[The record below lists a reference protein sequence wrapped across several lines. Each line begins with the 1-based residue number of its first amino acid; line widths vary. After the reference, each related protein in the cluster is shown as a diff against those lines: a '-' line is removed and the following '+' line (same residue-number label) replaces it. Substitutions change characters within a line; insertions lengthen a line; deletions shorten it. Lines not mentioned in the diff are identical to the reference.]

1 LGREVPLDRGTG
13 ETNNSSSKHLRIA
26 GFFVVCGFAA
36 LLALGWSGIYGVAL
50 GDYTYGYGY
59 AYQYQYEESHIIVIK
74 HVVNDDGGGADASQ
88 FTMTINGV
96 TADGGNSFPGAES
109 PGTDKKVTTGSY
121 NVTETGPSGYEA
133 TFSAGC
139 SGTISAG
146 QTKTCTITNDDQPGT
161 LIVKKHVIDDNGGTK
176 TAGDFTME
184 VTAGHPS
191 QASFPGSESGTTVT
205 VDAGSYSVD
214 EAAVSGYTKTI
225 GAGCSGTIANGETK
239 TCTITNDDQ
248 PGHLIVIKHVVN
260 VNGGK
265 AKASNFS
272 MKINGITVVGTN
284 PFPGAESPGT
294 TRTVNAGSYTVTETG
309 PSGYILVP
317 SADCS
322 GTIDV
327 GQTKTCTMLNHD
339 IAPRQTIGYWKNHQS
354 QTTALLPQ
362 KLGNYNVATFAQ
374 ATAVFNA
381 TNCSGSSA
389 QDAIGCLAGQ
399 LLAAELNL
407 ANFASPCIQP
417 TVNKATS
424 FLKGGTVTVS
434 GNTAAGVNYV
444 GPSGTYTLNSTR
456 RAIAVSLSNALN
468 NYNNNGKSCTNP

>member
-1 LGREVPLDRGTG
+1 MDCGSRKPVWARLRAAGYRPLV
-13 ETNNSSSKHLRIA
+13 A
-26 GFFVVCGFAA
+26 AA
-36 LLALGWSGIYGVAL
+36 LVVAALTALGAVGYAGVKTLSG
-50 GDYTYGYGY
+50 YTYGYGY
-59 AYQYQYEESHIIVIK
+59 GYQYQYEESHIVVIK
-74 HVVNDDGGGADASQ
+74 HVVNDNGGGASASQ

-109 PGTDKKVTTGSY
+109 PGTDRKVTTGSY
-121 NVTETGPSGYEA
+121 SVTETGPSGYEA
-133 TFSAGC
+133 SFSASC

-146 QTKTCTITNDDQPGT
+146 QTKTCTVTNNDKPGT
-161 LIVKKHVIDDNGGTK
+161 LIVKKHVINDNGGTK
-176 TAGDFTME
+176 HAGDFTMK

-191 QASFPGSESGTTVT
+191 QSSFAGDESGTTVT

-214 EAAVSGYTKTI
+214 EDAVSGYTKTI
-225 GAGCSGTIANGETK
+225 GANCSGTIANGETK

-248 PGHLIVIKHVVN
+248 PGHIIVIKHVVN

-265 AKASNFS
+265 AKASQFS
-272 MKINGITVVGTN
+272 MKINGIVVQGAN

-294 TRTVNAGSYTVTETG
+294 NKTVNAGSYTVTETG

-317 SADCS
+317 STDCS

-339 IAPRQTIGYWKNHQS
+339 IAPRNTIGYWKNHLS
-354 QTTALLPQ
+354 QVSTLLPQ
-362 KLGNYNVATFAQ
+362 KLGNYTVATTAQ

-381 TNCSGSSA
+381 TNCASSTA
-389 QDAIGCLAGQ
+389 QTAIGCLAGQ

-417 TVNKATS
+417 TVNKANS

-434 GNTAAGVNYV
+434 GKTAAGVNYV
-444 GPSGTYTLNSTR
+444 GPSGTYTLNVTQ
-456 RAIAVSLSNALN
+456 RAIAVALSNALDA
-468 NYNNNGKSCTNP
+468 YNNNSKSCSNP

>member
-1 LGREVPLDRGTG
+1 MDCGSKEPGRARSWTAYCRPLVAAT
-13 ETNNSSSKHLRIA
+13 LA
-26 GFFVVCGFAA
+26 VAA
-36 LLALGWSGIYGVAL
+36 LVAL
-50 GDYTYGYGY
+50 GAVGYAGVRTLAGYTYGYGY
-59 AYQYQYEESHIIVIK
+59 AYQYQYGESHLIVIK
-74 HVVNDDGGGADASQ
+74 HVVDDNGGGADASQ

-96 TADGGNSFPGAES
+96 TATGGNSFPGAES
-109 PGTDKKVTTGSY
+109 PGTNKKVTTGSY
-121 NVTETGPSGYEA
+121 SVTETGPSGYDA
-133 TFSAGC
+133 TFSSGC

-146 QTKTCTITNDDQPGT
+146 QTKTCTVTNDDKPGT
-161 LIVKKHVIDDNGGTK
+161 LIVKKHVIDDNGGQK
-176 TAGDFTME
+176 HADDFTMK

-191 QASFPGSESGTTVT
+191 QSSFAGSESGTTVT

-214 EAAVSGYTKTI
+214 EDSVSGYTKTI

-265 AKASNFS
+265 AKASQFS
-272 MKINGITVVGTN
+272 MKINGIVVQGAN

-294 TRTVNAGSYTVTETG
+294 NKTVDAGSYTVTETG
-309 PSGYILVP
+309 PAGYILVP

-322 GTIDV
+322 GTIAV
-327 GQTKTCTMLNHD
+327 GQTKTCTILNHD
-339 IAPRQTIGYWKNHQS
+339 IAPRLTIGYWKNHQS

-381 TNCSGSSA
+381 TNCSSTKP
-389 QDAIGCLAGQ
+389 QDAIGCLAGE

-417 TVNKATS
+417 TVSKATT

-434 GNTAAGVNYV
+434 GKTAAGVTYV
-444 GPSGTYTLNSTR
+444 GPSGTYNLSATQ
-456 RAIAVSLSNALN
+456 RAIAVALSSALDA
-468 NYNNNGKSCTNP
+468 YNNNKSCSNP

>member
-1 LGREVPLDRGTG
+1 VDCGSRKPGKGR
-13 ETNNSSSKHLRIA
+13 LRAA
-26 GFFVVCGFAA
+26 GYRPFVAAA
-36 LLALGWSGIYGVAL
+36 LVVGALTALGAVGYAGVSTLSG
-50 GDYTYGYGY
+50 YTYGYGY
-59 AYQYQYEESHIIVIK
+59 AYQYQYDEAHLIVVK
-74 HVVNDDGGGADASQ
+74 HVVNDSGGGASASQ
-88 FTMTINGV
+88 FTMKINGV
-96 TADGGNSFPGAES
+96 TATGGNEFPGSEA
-109 PGTDKKVTTGSY
+109 GTDRKVTTGSY
-121 NVTETGPSGYEA
+121 SVTETGPSGYQA
-133 TFSAGC
+133 SFSSGC
-139 SGTISAG
+139 SGSISDG
-146 QTKTCTITNDDQPGT
+146 ETKTCTVTNDDKPGT
-161 LIVKKHVIDDNGGTK
+161 LIVKKHVVNDNGGTK
-176 TAGDFTME
+176 SAGDFTMK

-191 QASFPGSESGTTVT
+191 QASFAGSESGTTVT

-214 EAAVSGYTKTI
+214 EDSVSGYTKTI
-225 GAGCSGTIANGETK
+225 GSGCSGAIANGETK

-265 AKASNFS
+265 AKASQFS
-272 MKINGITVVGTN
+272 MKINGIVVQGAN

-294 TRTVNAGSYTVTETG
+294 NKTVNAGSYTVTETG
-309 PSGYILVP
+309 PAGYILVP

-322 GTIDV
+322 GTIAI

-339 IAPRQTIGYWKNHQS
+339 IAPRNTIGYWKNHQS

-362 KLGNYNVATFAQ
+362 KLGNYTVATFAQ

-381 TNCSGSSA
+381 TNCSSSTA
-389 QDAIGCLAGQ
+389 QAAIGCLAGQ

-434 GNTAAGVNYV
+434 GKTAAGVSYV
-444 GPSGTYTLNSTR
+444 GPSGTYNLNATQRS
-456 RAIAVSLSNALN
+456 IAVALSSALDA
-468 NYNNNGKSCTNP
+468 YNNNGKACTNP

>member
-1 LGREVPLDRGTG
+1 MDCGSRKPVWARLRAAGYRPLV
-13 ETNNSSSKHLRIA
+13 A
-26 GFFVVCGFAA
+26 AA
-36 LLALGWSGIYGVAL
+36 LVVAALTALGAVGYAGVKTLSG
-50 GDYTYGYGY
+50 YTYGYGY
-59 AYQYQYEESHIIVIK
+59 GYQYQYEESHIVVIK
-74 HVVNDDGGGADASQ
+74 HVVNDNGGGASASQ

-109 PGTDKKVTTGSY
+109 PGTDRKVTTGSY
-121 NVTETGPSGYEA
+121 SVTETGPSGYEA
-133 TFSAGC
+133 SFSAGC
-139 SGTISAG
+139 SGTISSG
-146 QTKTCTITNDDQPGT
+146 QTKTCTITNNDKPGT
-161 LIVKKHVIDDNGGTK
+161 LIVKKHMINDNGGTK
-176 TAGDFTME
+176 HAGDFTMK

-191 QASFPGSESGTTVT
+191 QSSFAGDESGTTVT

-214 EAAVSGYTKTI
+214 EDAVSGYTKTI
-225 GAGCSGTIANGETK
+225 GANCSGQIANGETK

-272 MKINGITVVGTN
+272 MTINGIVVQGAN

-294 TRTVNAGSYTVTETG
+294 NKTVNAGSYTVTETG

-317 SADCS
+317 STDCS

-339 IAPRQTIGYWKNHQS
+339 IAPRNTIGYWKNHLS
-354 QTTALLPQ
+354 QVNALLPQ
-362 KLGNYNVATFAQ
+362 KLGNYTVATTAQ
-374 ATAVFNA
+374 VTAVFNA
-381 TNCSGSSA
+381 TNCASSTA
-389 QDAIGCLAGQ
+389 QTAIGCLAGQ

-417 TVNKATS
+417 TVNKANT

-434 GNTAAGVNYV
+434 GKTAAGVNYV
-444 GPSGTYTLNSTR
+444 GPSGTYNLNATQ
-456 RAIAVSLSNALN
+456 RAIAVALSSALDA
-468 NYNNNGKSCTNP
+468 YNNNSKSCTNP

>member
-1 LGREVPLDRGTG
+1 VDCG
-13 ETNNSSSKHLRIA
+13 SKKSGWARLRVA
-26 GFFVVCGFAA
+26 GYRPFVAGA
-36 LLALGWSGIYGVAL
+36 LVVGALTALGAVGYAGVRTL
-50 GDYTYGYGY
+50 SDYTYGYGY

-74 HVVNDDGGGADASQ
+74 HVVNDDGGTKSAGD

-96 TADGGNSFPGAES
+96 TATGGNSFPGAES
-109 PGTDKKVTTGSY
+109 PGTNKKVTTGSY
-121 NVTETGPSGYEA
+121 SVTETGPSGYTA
-133 TFSAGC
+133 SFSAGC
-139 SGTISAG
+139 SGSISAG
-146 QTKTCTITNDDQPGT
+146 QTKTCTVTNDDKPGT
-161 LIVKKHVIDDNGGTK
+161 LIVKKHVIDDNGGQK
-176 TAGDFTME
+176 HANDFTMK

-191 QASFPGSESGTTVT
+191 QSSFAGSESGTTVT

-214 EAAVSGYTKTI
+214 EDSVSGYTKTL
-225 GAGCSGTIANGETK
+225 GADCSGTIANGETK

-248 PGHLIVIKHVVN
+248 PAHLIVIKHVVN

-265 AKASNFS
+265 AKASQFS
-272 MKINGITVVGTN
+272 MKINGIVVQGAN

-294 TRTVNAGSYTVTETG
+294 NKTVNAGSYTVTETG

-339 IAPRQTIGYWKNHQS
+339 IAPRNTIGYWKNHLS
-354 QTTALLPQ
+354 QVSALLPQ
-362 KLGNYNVATFAQ
+362 KLGNYTVATTAQ

-381 TNCSGSSA
+381 TNCASSTPQA
-389 QDAIGCLAGQ
+389 AIGCLAGQ

-417 TVNKATS
+417 TVNKATT

-434 GNTAAGVNYV
+434 GKTAAGVSYV
-444 GPSGTYTLNSTR
+444 GPSGTYTLNATQ
-456 RAIAVSLSNALN
+456 RAIAVALSGALDA
-468 NYNNNGKSCTNP
+468 YNNNGKSCTNP

>member
-1 LGREVPLDRGTG
+1 MDCGSRKPGQGR
-13 ETNNSSSKHLRIA
+13 LRA
-26 GFFVVCGFAA
+26 GRYRPFVAAA
-36 LLALGWSGIYGVAL
+36 LVVGALSALGAVGYAGVKTLSA
-50 GDYTYGYGY
+50 YTYGYGY
-59 AYQYQYEESHIIVIK
+59 AYQYQYDEAHLIVIK
-74 HVVNDDGGGADASQ
+74 HVVNDSGGTKSAGD
-88 FTMTINGV
+88 FTMKINGV
-96 TADGGNSFPGAES
+96 TATGGNEFPGSEA
-109 PGTDKKVTTGSY
+109 GTDRKVTTGSY
-121 NVTETGPSGYEA
+121 SVTETGPSGYDA
-133 TFSAGC
+133 SFSSGC
-139 SGTISAG
+139 SGSISDG
-146 QTKTCTITNDDQPGT
+146 QTKTCTVTNDDKPGT
-161 LIVKKHVIDDNGGTK
+161 LIVKKHVINDNGGTK
-176 TAGDFTME
+176 SAGDFTMK

-191 QASFPGSESGTTVT
+191 QSSFAGSESGTTVT

-214 EAAVSGYTKTI
+214 EDAVSGYTKTI
-225 GAGCSGTIANGETK
+225 GSNCSGTIANGETK

-272 MKINGITVVGTN
+272 MKINGIVVQGAN

-294 TRTVNAGSYTVTETG
+294 NKTVNAGSYTVTETG
-309 PSGYILVP
+309 PAGYILVP

-322 GTIDV
+322 GTIAV

-339 IAPRQTIGYWKNHQS
+339 IAPRLTIGYWKNHLS
-354 QTTALLPQ
+354 QVSALLPQ
-362 KLGNYNVATFAQ
+362 KLGNYTVATTAQ

-381 TNCSGSSA
+381 TNCSSSTS
-389 QDAIGCLAGQ
+389 QSAIGCLAGE

-434 GNTAAGVNYV
+434 GKTAAGVSYV
-444 GPSGTYTLNSTR
+444 GPSGTYNLSATQ
-456 RAIAVSLSNALN
+456 RAIAVSLSGALDA
-468 NYNNNGKSCTNP
+468 YNNGKSCPNP